1 VIIGRSEELLHAPY
15 PSCSGLPF
23 ALIRETMKDKQL
35 SIAKQ
40 LA

>member
-1 VIIGRSEELLHAPY
+1 VIRGRSEELLHASY
-15 PSCSGLPF
+15 LSCSGLPF
-23 ALIRETMKDKQL
+23 ALIRETMEEEQL